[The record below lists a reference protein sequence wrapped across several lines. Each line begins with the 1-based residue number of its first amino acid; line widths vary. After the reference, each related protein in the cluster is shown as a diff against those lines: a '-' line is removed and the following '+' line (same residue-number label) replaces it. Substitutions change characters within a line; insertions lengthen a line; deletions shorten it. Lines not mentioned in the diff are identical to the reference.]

1 MRITDKSSD
10 NHRHVYPSLTWRE
23 REKWGLTS
31 TRLTYEKKWET
42 LPGCQTRP
50 IDNKGLPAAAVHK
63 TPNPEPIDATKLPL
77 AEKIRRLS
85 MFLRSEKK
93 VINEIMLFENS
104 LMSCKV
110 GIRPDFLIDGM
121 VQGKNGSFFTGR
133 LNLGGVFLARAIGIN
148 KKEIKLSC
156 FKKAVELYRTLPVTE
171 ILNQDDMTPKVIKEK
186 LENFNSTVAKME
198 KETIAELPPPSI
210 LKQIQD
216 ILTNPKYASTNSVS
230 KMELAASVA
239 KCRVRCR
246 YDVESCKAES
256 GKVYHKGMY
265 FIDNILQGA
274 GVSVSK
280 KTAKSL
286 CYNMVVER
294 LTTMN
299 VEHGNILDGVEQS
312 VITEAEAQVQSTL
325 VKAAPNPRAF
335 DLREQFVKM
344 NELSSATHPAS
355 IITVLDGIFNDVKLT
370 PICLYRRSMNTEI
383 EKEKIFCNLYLAGH
397 LIMIGEAENRTDA
410 QADAYSKAR

>member
-1 MRITDKSSD
+1 MLEVFCDGYYMVPNKNHLNLLLMVKYQTDLIL
-10 NHRHVYPSLTWRE
+10 N
-23 REKWGLTS
+23 G
-31 TRLTYEKKWET
+31 EKKWET

-186 LENFNSTVAKME
+186 LENFNSTVAKMA

-294 LTTMN
+294 LTTIN